1 MKNKKNILLF
11 TLCRYSH
18 VIPLKELICELVRNY
33 NVYML
38 SSVAYKHIIEEYKAT
53 FIEYPFDTEKM
64 IHKREYAY
72 YDEQKKKLYAE
83 GKYEEAI
90 KAYFK
95 SDALIMMNIIP
106 DNVQKIENI
115 LDEYQIDII
124 FRDAAEVYGWYISN
138 HKKIKTIGYIT
149 NNLYSENY
157 FKPDLVG
164 RYTLFYKC
172 IGFEK
177 IIGDNF
183 YINIVNYLKK
193 VYKEVAL
200 ETKSIYVKP
209 FLQFDPNENLNIIFS
224 PKFLQP
230 EESYFSDKKYLLL
243 LNNSYPIEPIISED
257 LKSFIYN
264 NENIIYISTGSYFEQ
279 DIKYYEILINYLISF
294 NYRCI
299 ISGKKNTES
308 IRNLL
313 KRKGIEKLVYVS
325 DFLPQKYILSEE
337 NVRIFITSGGFNSI
351 LEAIH
356 FKKPMLVLPITSE
369 QRLNGKII
377 DDLEIGTST
386 YLIKN
391 KNKRFI
397 DILNDLNFN
406 PIYKENL
413 LRYSSQLKRHKNQY
427 ASLKEYID
435 D

>member
-1 MKNKKNILLF
+1 M
-11 TLCRYSH
+11 
-18 VIPLKELICELVRNY
+18 
-33 NVYML
+33 
-38 SSVAYKHIIEEYKAT
+38 
-53 FIEYPFDTEKM
+53 
-64 IHKREYAY
+64 
-72 YDEQKKKLYAE
+72 
-83 GKYEEAI
+83 
-90 KAYFK
+90 
-95 SDALIMMNIIP
+95 
-106 DNVQKIENI
+106 
-115 LDEYQIDII
+115 
-124 FRDAAEVYGWYISN
+124 
-138 HKKIKTIGYIT
+138 
-149 NNLYSENY
+149 
-157 FKPDLVG
+157 
-164 RYTLFYKC
+164 
-172 IGFEK
+172 
-177 IIGDNF
+177 
-183 YINIVNYLKK
+183 
-193 VYKEVAL
+193 AL

-257 LKSFIYN
+257 LKSFICN